1 MDPTAEIS
9 LLALQSSQVDTSK
22 RLQNN
27 EAFKIVIGD
36 EVYQHAWMKEDIDK
50 VLGGVASNHSIFANS
65 AQGAPVSQKWSE
77 IHPPTGEDTSLVLP
91 WMTFAVHFVYNIP
104 GADQDLVLT
113 PTTLKKILNGQASK
127 WTDSDIII
135 DNPWIS
141 SLSPVPGFI
150 QVTSTV
156 DE

>member
-1 MDPTAEIS
+1 MDPTAEVT
-9 LLALQSSQVDTSK
+9 LLALQSSQIDTSK
-22 RLQNN
+22 RLQSY
-27 EAFKIVIGD
+27 EAFKVVIG
-36 EVYQHAWMKEDIDK
+36 EGVYQHAWVKEDRDK
-50 VLGGVASNHSIFANS
+50 VL
-65 AQGAPVSQKWSE
+65 AQGAPISKKWSE
-77 IHPPTGEDTSLVLP
+77 MHPPTGEDTSLVLP

-113 PTTLKKILNGQASK
+113 PTTLKKNLNGQASK